1 MITEFT
7 IPTPNSYPTGIAP
20 GPDGAL
26 WFSQS
31 LTGKIG
37 RITVDGQITEF
48 AAPRGAIPVGLA
60 AGPDGAMWFTLYQ
73 GQAAVGRITMSGEV
87 STFPLLSSDSAAFYI
102 TAGPDNAMWFTDS
115 STVGAVGRI
124 DMSGTVKTF
133 PLKQTSAVPYQIA
146 ASPDGSM
153 WATAYEGGDL
163 LRITPAG
170 EVKVRRLLQVGAGPN
185 GIAPGPD
192 GAMWFVETGNN
203 SISRLDAQGDVT
215 SFRLPSS
222 AAAPVS
228 IAAGP
233 DGAMWFTEFRKS
245 RIGRIAM
252 DGSITEFE
260 LPKPESGP
268 LYIAA
273 GADGAMWFTENGNN
287 SIGRITM
294 EGAITEFALPDAKSL
309 PWGIALGPDGA
320 MWFAQYSGNRIGRI
334 TVSGQ
339 ITQFQLPNAGSLPSN
354 VAAGPDGAM
363 WFTER
368 GGNRISRIKMNG
380 DIRSF
385 TRVRFPPDI
394 DAAVERVWTLEPDPR
409 EAGVVWAGVE
419 PHSLWRSADAGET
432 FELNR
437 ALWDHPHR
445 THWMAGAG
453 GPAVHNVHRR
463 PDGSTYVAMTGA
475 GVYRSATGTTDWEPA
490 NRGISASFMPDPD
503 PEFGQCVHRL
513 AIDGVNPDRMY
524 VQNHGGVFRTD
535 DAGDTWTEISAGL
548 PESEFGFVVLAHPM
562 RSGTLWVIPITAE
575 TMLPA
580 DGRLRVWKSE
590 NAGVTWQPNAT
601 GLPDDFFAA
610 VLRDAAHVIPYGDDV
625 AMAFG
630 TRNGS
635 VFMSLDGGTSFSL
648 VASGLPDVLSLRI
661 FPQ

>member
-1 MITEFT
+1 M
-7 IPTPNSYPTGIAP
+7 
-20 GPDGAL
+20 
-26 WFSQS
+26 
-31 LTGKIG
+31 
-37 RITVDGQITEF
+37 
-48 AAPRGAIPVGLA
+48 
-60 AGPDGAMWFTLYQ
+60 
-73 GQAAVGRITMSGEV
+73 
-87 STFPLLSSDSAAFYI
+87 
-102 TAGPDNAMWFTDS
+102 
-115 STVGAVGRI
+115 
-124 DMSGTVKTF
+124 
-133 PLKQTSAVPYQIA
+133 
-146 ASPDGSM
+146 
-153 WATAYEGGDL
+153 
-163 LRITPAG
+163 
-170 EVKVRRLLQVGAGPN
+170 
-185 GIAPGPD
+185 
-192 GAMWFVETGNN
+192 
-203 SISRLDAQGDVT
+203 
-215 SFRLPSS
+215 
-222 AAAPVS
+222 
-228 IAAGP
+228 
-233 DGAMWFTEFRKS
+233 
-245 RIGRIAM
+245 
-252 DGSITEFE
+252 
-260 LPKPESGP
+260 
-268 LYIAA
+268 
-273 GADGAMWFTENGNN
+273 
-287 SIGRITM
+287 
-294 EGAITEFALPDAKSL
+294 
-309 PWGIALGPDGA
+309 
-320 MWFAQYSGNRIGRI
+320 
-334 TVSGQ
+334 
-339 ITQFQLPNAGSLPSN
+339 
-354 VAAGPDGAM
+354 
-363 WFTER
+363 
-368 GGNRISRIKMNG
+368 
-380 DIRSF
+380 
-385 TRVRFPPDI
+385 
-394 DAAVERVWTLEPDPR
+394 
-409 EAGVVWAGVE
+409 VWAGVE